1 MIILRQNHYSKADL
15 NKLGLETDKDIREA
29 VKGTKAEK
37 KVDEILDR
45 STREMKKAAQKEYAA
60 ISDSGEVT
68 MKTRD
73 ALEKARELGY
83 TKKAAVKA
91 AKRFLDKSRD
101 DMNDW
106 NKGVKKAKER
116 LTTRPRMGFIKDRI
130 KDFEEVSERAKDSR
144 IGFRPDWTEI
154 KGSSVRIGFKKFSKT
169 SNPGVMTIEDI
180 FSIIRRGT
188 VATGKVESGNFKVGD
203 KVEISDGKNKIQTSI
218 KGLEIWRK
226 TVDEV
231 SEGDSVGI
239 LFPFPEISK
248 NDIKRGMVIKVVSPD
263 QKQFSKQDREVVPA
277 DIVKKVKDGGGVIQK
292 DHNGD
297 WRIVSMK
304 TNPPTFWDAHYDSK
318 ALASKALGGYFA
330 NKR

>member
-1 MIILRQNHYSKADL
+1 MIILRQNNYSKTDL
-15 NKLGLETDKDIREA
+15 NKLGWKTDHEIREA
-29 VKGTKAEK
+29 VEGTKAEK
-37 KVDEILDR
+37 KVDKILDK
-45 STREMKKAAQKEYAA
+45 SAREMKEASQKEYTN
-60 ISDSGEVT
+60 IQNTE
-68 MKTRD
+68 
-73 ALEKARELGY
+73 EKLKDIRNPKIKINQQY
-83 TKKAAVKA
+83 KKPINPLKQEME
-91 AKRFLDKSRD
+91 KRQSK
-101 DMNDW
+101 
-106 NKGVKKAKER
+106 
-116 LTTRPRMGFIKDRI
+116 
-130 KDFEEVSERAKDSR
+130 
-144 IGFRPDWTEI
+144 
-154 KGSSVRIGFKKFSKT
+154 SVRIGFKKFSKT
-169 SNPGVMTIEDI
+169 SNPGIMTIEDI

-297 WRIVSMK
+297 WRIISMK
-304 TNPPTFWDAHYDSK
+304 TKTNKSGKPEFWNNAKFKTK
-318 ALASKALGGYFA
+318 AQAEDCLQAYWV
-330 NKR
+330 NKRK